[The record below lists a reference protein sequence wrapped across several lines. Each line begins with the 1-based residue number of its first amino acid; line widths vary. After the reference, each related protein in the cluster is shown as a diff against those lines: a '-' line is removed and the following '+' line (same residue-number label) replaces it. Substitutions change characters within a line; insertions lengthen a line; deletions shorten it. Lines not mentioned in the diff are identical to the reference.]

1 MEAFGKEYALAYDN
15 LYQDKD
21 YTKECDFIEEVF
33 RKYSIDV
40 KTILDL
46 GCGTGGHA
54 LILARRGYQVMGVDR
69 SQDMI
74 EIAKEKAKKA
84 GLPVEFVSGDIAGI
98 DLQNSFDA
106 VIGMFAVM
114 SYQTSNSAFARAC
127 RTANKYL
134 KHGGTFIFDCWYGP
148 AVIAEKPTV
157 RIKETKLNDNERI
170 IRLTEPVLNTLTHTV
185 EVCFTL
191 MKIRDNSL
199 INETKESHLM
209 RFLFPQEV
217 KYFLEVAGF
226 SEIEFCPFL
235 RLEEPLSEHD
245 WNMVVI
251 AKK

>member
-1 MEAFGKEYALAYDN
+1 MEVFEKEYALAYDN

-21 YTKECDFIEEVF
+21 YTKECDFIEAVF
-33 RKYSIDV
+33 KKYSIDV
-40 KTILDL
+40 RTILDL

-69 SQDMI
+69 SQDML

-84 GLPVEFVSGDIAGI
+84 GLPVEFVSRDIAGI
-98 DLQNSFDA
+98 DLQSSFDA

-127 RTANKYL
+127 RTASKHL
-134 KHGGTFIFDCWYGP
+134 KRGGIFMFDCWYGP
-148 AVIAEKPTV
+148 AVITEKPTM
-157 RIKETKLNDNERI
+157 RIKEAKLNDNERI
-170 IRLTEPVLNTLTHTV
+170 MRLTEPVLNTLTHTV

-191 MKIRDNSL
+191 MKIRDNCL